1 MCKRNSGGLETMKE
15 SWRGAEALNCERPGE
30 AIGEGAASVAAES
43 PGLKGSS
50 KEAYERQLV
59 KMQPSCSR

>member
-1 MCKRNSGGLETMKE
+1 MKE